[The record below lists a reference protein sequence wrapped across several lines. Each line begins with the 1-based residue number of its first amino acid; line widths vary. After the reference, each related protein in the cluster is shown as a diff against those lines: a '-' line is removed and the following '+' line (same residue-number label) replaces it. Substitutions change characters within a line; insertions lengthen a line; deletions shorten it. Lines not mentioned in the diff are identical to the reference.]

1 MNWTTSKKWRAKE
14 NVSKSQTKINYYYGI
29 FVVHV
34 AKVYW
39 IPNVFL
45 CAKVPILFFCF
56 SQFFVLAFGFFS
68 SLCLG
73 LNPTLYFSFAL
84 FFLFYFPA
92 YVCFCVCCV
101 MIATSSRLPM
111 CIAYIKLFQHR
122 RLNLKKKNKINRKL
136 KMHST
141 KTELES
147 FNSGCI
153 FWWKLVSYLF
163 LSIHHISSLMTWW
176 NAISQVFRNHF
187 TCFLN
192 FILFFYFLLSV
203 TFLVW
208 TQKFS
213 LQLWRNCC
221 ILFTQKEKTNV
232 LW

>member
-1 MNWTTSKKWRAKE
+1 MNKETNVFCLQKTELALWSMKRIVVQFSGIHILYIYINVNWTTSKKWRAKE

-84 FFLFYFPA
+84 FFLFHFPA

-122 RLNLKKKNKINRKL
+122 RLNLKKKK
-136 KMHST
+136 T
-141 KTELES
+141 K
-147 FNSGCI
+147 
-153 FWWKLVSYLF
+153 
-163 LSIHHISSLMTWW
+163 
-176 NAISQVFRNHF
+176 
-187 TCFLN
+187 
-192 FILFFYFLLSV
+192 
-203 TFLVW
+203 
-208 TQKFS
+208 
-213 LQLWRNCC
+213 
-221 ILFTQKEKTNV
+221 
-232 LW
+232 